1 MPAEPGPPSLFAEG
15 IAPRLLRA
23 FVIVAE
29 ELHFTRAA
37 ARLYVAQQALS
48 RDIRRLERELGA
60 VLFVRTT
67 RQVTLTAEG
76 ARLLPY
82 ARRVLQAQR
91 ALLDAFGRGEP
102 ERPLL
107 VDVNS
112 PGLFGER
119 VLERARSRVPHLEL
133 MTRFE
138 SGLTGAAAEILAG
151 RLDASFGRFA
161 GLDPVVRRGLLHEPV
176 RYERMAVILPEGH
189 RLADLE
195 QVPLGALAGE
205 TVYAGAGNPRTL
217 EWTDLARE
225 LFEGRGIS
233 LAPPAPLAIG
243 VAEFRRIMAKHRN
256 PILAVVDFPAMPQTV
271 LRPLVEPVPLSPVS
285 LVWRKGQVHP
295 GLDALRR
302 SAIEL
307 AHEEGWLRKPVEGWI
322 PAMDAVV
329 MGAHI

>member
-1 MPAEPGPPSLFAEG
+1 MPAEPGPSAFAEG

-23 FVIVAE
+23 FVAVAE

-60 VLFVRTT
+60 VLFVRST
-67 RQVTLTAEG
+67 RQVVLTAEG

-91 ALLDAFGRGEP
+91 ELLDAFGRGGP
-102 ERPLL
+102 ERPLF

-119 VLERARSRVPHLEL
+119 VLDRARALAPDLEL

-138 SGLTGAAAEILAG
+138 SGLTGAAAEMLAG

-161 GLDPVVRRGLLHEPV
+161 GLDPAVRSRLLHQPA
-176 RYERMAVILPEGH
+176 RYERMAVILPEDH
-189 RLADLE
+189 RLAHLAE
-195 QVPLGALAGE
+195 VPLDALAGE
-205 TVYAGAGNPRTL
+205 RVYAGAGNPRTP
-217 EWTDLARE
+217 EWTDLARR
-225 LFEGRGIS
+225 LFEGRGIEI
-233 LAPPAPLAIG
+233 APPAPLAIG
-243 VAEFRRIMAKHRN
+243 VAEFRRIMAKHRT
-256 PILAVVDFPAMPQTV
+256 PVLTVVDFPAMPQTV
-271 LRPLVEPVPLSPVS
+271 LRPLTDPVPLSPVS
-285 LVWRKGQVHP
+285 LVWRKGLVHP

-302 SAIEL
+302 SVNEL
-307 AHEEGWLRKPVEGWI
+307 ASEEGWLMRPTNGWI
-322 PAMDAVV
+322 PAMDAHV
-329 MGAHI
+329 MAACT